1 VIQKINQ
8 KISINFLK
16 KFQKIIGGRSLGV
29 SSFLAFGEL
38 RDHKR
43 IYAII
48 IIVIALTMTSFML
61 ENAYLNYMMQVVDD
75 TTKLVTSDVIIVNED
90 SNIRDLYGTETELK
104 NAGEIARRIKRD
116 FSGYKTSV
124 RVTAQGTYGLGEE
137 GEVIDGCGIQ
147 GIDPIKDDEISGISD
162 KIVQGR
168 FFKSDD
174 PILRGHT
181 PLYIEI
187 KGPGGLPD
195 FSYGAGEKLREYEEP
210 YPIIVGS
217 TAANIHPSIS
227 IGKEFQI
234 TLSVSGKEK
243 SFATVTVE
251 VIGLYE
257 SGTPT
262 LDALVWFMHADS
274 LREIKR
280 YGEITGKDWHIPGVG
295 AFRGYNPIDID
306 SDRGDAVIIKSPDPF
321 HTLDPIGHSE
331 GVKEEIT
338 AYFPF
343 LKVYSWHDFLV
354 YIAGSM
360 QDVVTIMLWGSI
372 AVTLLLCGAAIKYVM
387 DSIIMRK
394 TREIGSLKA
403 FGARDRVIFKI
414 YLYQGL
420 IIGLIAGLL
429 GIFISLIVMQL
440 INLYGLSVEFI
451 AGTQLKVGFIIN
463 WLTIIIALA
472 LPLTLAVAAAA
483 FPAKK
488 ASVLSPVEALR
499 KGELSL

>member
-1 VIQKINQ
+1 
-8 KISINFLK
+8 
-16 KFQKIIGGRSLGV
+16 
-29 SSFLAFGEL
+29 
-38 RDHKR
+38 
-43 IYAII
+43 
-48 IIVIALTMTSFML
+48 MTSFML

-75 TTKLVTSDVIIVNED
+75 TTKLVTSDAIIVNEN
-90 SNIRDLYGTETELK
+90 SNIRDLYGTESELK
-104 NAGEIARRIKRD
+104 NAGEIARRIERD
-116 FSGYKTSV
+116 LNGYKASI

-147 GIDPIKDDEISGISD
+147 GIDPEQEKYISGIAG

-210 YPIIVGS
+210 YPIIVGY
-217 TAANIHPSIS
+217 TATKIHPSIV
-227 IGKEFQI
+227 IGQEFQI

-243 SFATVTVE
+243 SYATVTVK

-280 YGEITGKDWHIPGVG
+280 YGDITGKDWHIPGVG
-295 AFRGYNPIDID
+295 TFRGYNPIEID
-306 SDRGDAVIIKSPDPF
+306 RDRGDAVIIKAPDPVYM
-321 HTLDPIGHSE
+321 LDPIGHSE
-331 GVKEEIT
+331 SVKDEISSS
-338 AYFPF
+338 FPF
-343 LKVYSWHDFLV
+343 LKIYSWHDFLI

-372 AVTLLLCGAAIKYVM
+372 GVTLLLCGAAIKYVM

-414 YLYQGL
+414 YLYQGV
-420 IIGLIAGLL
+420 IIGFIAGFL
-429 GIFISLIVMQL
+429 GIFISLIVMQFV
-440 INLYGLSVEFI
+440 NYYGLNVEFV

-463 WLTIIIALA
+463 WFTILIALA
-472 LPLTLAVAAAA
+472 LPVSLAVIAAA

-488 ASVLSPVEALR
+488 ASILSPVEALR
-499 KGELSL
+499 KGELFL